1 MVLFSD
7 YNHVN
12 SPTLKFIDLFCCHLQ
27 NLKVE
32 FQKYE
37 LRILIVR
44 QNKMKTGHIIAE
56 VHLAA
61 GPNARHFGQEPRESF
76 PTILTVGRESFSS
89 QVLLDGTS
97 LVKPGAIIEVQFRF
111 LVPGNALQK
120 ITLGTKFDIWELE
133 TVGTGKVI
141 EMISAEQPAPPDR
154 R

>member
-1 MVLFSD
+1 
-7 YNHVN
+7 
-12 SPTLKFIDLFCCHLQ
+12 
-27 NLKVE
+27 
-32 FQKYE
+32 
-37 LRILIVR
+37 
-44 QNKMKTGHIIAE
+44 MKTGHIIAE

-61 GPNARHFGQEPRESF
+61 GPNESHFGQETRESF

-89 QVLLDGTS
+89 QVLLDDTS

-111 LVPGNALQK
+111 FVPGNVLQK
-120 ITLGTKFDIWELE
+120 MTLGTKFDIWEIE